1 MIMLFAFYKLLLLW
15 TQFYCTT
22 RRGGGEAE
30 VNTGTS
36 KRNTNDGL
44 RSWWRS
50 WSNINDKNGQNISW
64 TQPNKH
70 CFGSL
75 AKWVLK
81 KNNCCVECCSKS
93 VSVAQIQWQCY
104 LFLGQQIFVFVAI
117 LFVFRG
123 NGGNGGEHR
132 RAETECRH
140 PFFVNGKKQK
150 TQDEN
155 SR

>member
-1 MIMLFAFYKLLLLW
+1 MDTFLLHNKE
-15 TQFYCTT
+15 
-22 RRGGGEAE
+22 GEAE

-36 KRNTNDGL
+36 KRNTNDGE

-81 KNNCCVECCSKS
+81 KNNSCVDCWCKN
-93 VSVAQIQWQCY
+93 VGYAQTRRQSY
-104 LFLGQQIFVFVAI
+104 LFLVAI
-117 LFVFRG
+117 LFVFLG
-123 NGGNGGEHR
+123 QSFLFFGGNEYLFLV
-132 RAETECRH
+132 AIL
-140 PFFVNGKKQK
+140 FVLGATGAVNIDGQGLNEFLMNGKKAK
-150 TQDEN
+150 N
-155 SR
+155 AVWKF